1 MTPVTPQAEAPSTN
15 QKTSSGHLFENQ
27 LQPVLQNG
35 SKCIELYSSIFH
47 NENTEIDNSRRSWNV
62 EVWRFHLSKRWT
74 RPRIFQIFR
83 KINKLF
89 EVRSLPGHF
98 KPNPGKNIQT
108 HRISGNEIQDA
119 WQFQRMSENSIS
131 GIIKSW
137 TLQQL
142 HQFLNRHFLALWKF
156 WNIISTAKITN
167 FVSLKPSWSSYLT
180 FHKS

>member
-47 NENTEIDNSRRSWNV
+47 YENTEIDNSRRSWNV
-62 EVWRFHLSKRWT
+62 EVWRFYLSKRWT

-89 EVRSLPGHF
+89 EVRSLPGHL

-119 WQFQRMSENSIS
+119 WQFQRMSEKTNVR
-131 GIIKSW
+131 K
-137 TLQQL
+137 
-142 HQFLNRHFLALWKF
+142 FYFRDYKKLNL
-156 WNIISTAKITN
+156 TAITP
-167 FVSLKPSWSSYLT
+167 VLKPPFPCPVEVLKYYFYRQDNKLR
-180 FHKS
+180 KSET